1 MDAIVNARRGKPEA
15 LLENYCSRLG
25 TLLERQYTGLALLA
39 AKQQADTAAKHAR
52 EAMLEAKAADLA
64 KTKFL
69 ANMAHELRTPLNAII
84 GFSEI
89 IKLNG
94 IQKERY
100 PEYAE
105 YIHDAGILLLNIIN
119 GLLDLARIQAGKVDL
134 EEQLVAVGEL
144 IQSAIRT
151 IAPIAQKKLIDI
163 TCQPA
168 QPAPNIFIDQTK
180 FTQIMLNVLSNG
192 VKFTEPRGR
201 ISIDSRVDG
210 RGDLVISI
218 RDTGIGIAP
227 EHLERV
233 LNPFEQ
239 VADHLTKENEGSG
252 LGLPIARA
260 LMELHGGELVLSS
273 DLGIG
278 TTVAL
283 RLPHD
288 RVHCIAPVVPGW
300 TISDDKSILVACRRI
315 LQKGNNERHP
325 FRVQRPTSWP
335 SYCNNALPGDHIA

>member
-1 MDAIVNARRGKPEA
+1 MVNGAQRRKPEA

-25 TLLERQYTGLALLA
+25 TLLETRYTGLALLS
-39 AKQQADTAAKHAR
+39 AKQEADTAARHAN

-89 IKLNG
+89 IKLDS
-94 IQKERY
+94 IQSRDRY
-100 PEYAE
+100 PQYAE

-134 EEQLVAVGEL
+134 EEQIVAVGEL
-144 IQSAIRT
+144 VQSAVRT
-151 IAPIAQKKLIDI
+151 LAPIAQKKSIELS
-163 TCQPA
+163 CELA
-168 QPAPNIFIDQTK
+168 QSATLVCVDQTK
-180 FTQIMLNVLSNG
+180 FRQIMINLLSNG
-192 VKFTEPRGR
+192 IKFTEPPG
-201 ISIDSRVDG
+201 SILIESSVNG

-218 RDTGIGIAP
+218 KDTGIGIPP

-239 VADHLTKENEGSG
+239 VADHLTKENEGTG

-260 LMELHGGELVLSS
+260 LIELHGGDLALSS
-273 DLGIG
+273 ELGIG

-283 RLPHD
+283 RLPHE
-288 RVHCIAPVVPGW
+288 RVHHVAPAG
-300 TISDDKSILVACRRI
+300 
-315 LQKGNNERHP
+315 
-325 FRVQRPTSWP
+325 
-335 SYCNNALPGDHIA
+335 

>member
-1 MDAIVNARRGKPEA
+1 MDRRMVTARRGKPEP

-25 TLLERQYTGLALLA
+25 TLLESQYTGLALLSAKQEADAA
-39 AKQQADTAAKHAR
+39 AKQAK
-52 EAMLEAKAADLA
+52 EAMLDAKAADLA

-94 IQKERY
+94 IQRERY

-134 EEQLVAVGEL
+134 EEQLVGIDEL
-144 IQSAIRT
+144 IRSVLRT
-151 IAPIAQKKLIDI
+151 IAPIAQKKSIDI
-163 TCQPA
+163 TCLFPEE
-168 QPAPNIFIDQTK
+168 PISIFVDQTK
-180 FTQIMLNVLSNG
+180 FRQIMLNLLSNG

-201 ISIDSRVDG
+201 VSIDYFVDDS
-210 RGDLVISI
+210 GDMVISI
-218 RDTGIGIAP
+218 KDTGIGIAP
-227 EHLERV
+227 EHLQRV

-260 LMELHGGELVLSS
+260 LMELHGGELILNSILDV
-273 DLGIG
+273 G
-278 TTVAL
+278 TTVCL
-283 RLPHD
+283 RLPHG
-288 RVHCIAPVVPGW
+288 RVNCTGAEV
-300 TISDDKSILVACRRI
+300 S
-315 LQKGNNERHP
+315 E
-325 FRVQRPTSWP
+325 
-335 SYCNNALPGDHIA
+335 

>member
-1 MDAIVNARRGKPEA
+1 MDRGMVTARRGKPEP
-15 LLENYCSRLG
+15 LLENFCSQLG
-25 TLLERQYTGLALLA
+25 TLLERQYTGLALLSAKQEADAA
-39 AKQQADTAAKHAR
+39 AKQAK

-89 IKLNG
+89 IKLNS

-134 EEQLVAVGEL
+134 EEQPIGVDEL
-144 IQSAIRT
+144 LQSVVRT
-151 IAPIAQKKLIDI
+151 IAPIAQKKSVDI
-163 TCQPA
+163 TCLRA
-168 QPAPNIFIDQTK
+168 LESITVFVDQTK
-180 FTQIMLNVLSNG
+180 FRQIILNLLSNG
-192 VKFTEPRGR
+192 IKFTEPSGH
-201 ISIDSRVDG
+201 ILIGYVVDSSGDMVMSIKDN
-210 RGDLVISI
+210 
-218 RDTGIGIAP
+218 GIGIPP
-227 EHLERV
+227 EHLQRV

-260 LMELHGGELVLSS
+260 LMELHGGELTLNSIPGV
-273 DLGIG
+273 G
-278 TTVAL
+278 TTVFL
-283 RLPHD
+283 KLPQR
-288 RVHCIAPVVPGW
+288 RVNYIGAEVP
-300 TISDDKSILVACRRI
+300 
-315 LQKGNNERHP
+315 E
-325 FRVQRPTSWP
+325 
-335 SYCNNALPGDHIA
+335 

>member
-1 MDAIVNARRGKPEA
+1 MVNGAQRRKPEA

-25 TLLERQYTGLALLA
+25 TLLETRYTGLALLS
-39 AKQQADTAAKHAR
+39 AKQEADTAARHAN

-89 IKLNG
+89 IKLDS
-94 IQKERY
+94 IQSRDRY
-100 PEYAE
+100 PQYAE

-134 EEQLVAVGEL
+134 EEQIVAVGEL
-144 IQSAIRT
+144 VQAAVRT
-151 IAPIAQKKLIDI
+151 LAPIAQKKSIELS
-163 TCQPA
+163 CELA
-168 QPAPNIFIDQTK
+168 QSATLVCVDQTK
-180 FTQIMLNVLSNG
+180 FRQIMVNLLSNG
-192 VKFTEPRGR
+192 IKFTEPPG
-201 ISIDSRVDG
+201 SILIESSVNG

-218 RDTGIGIAP
+218 KDTGIGIPP

-239 VADHLTKENEGSG
+239 VADHLTKENEGTG

-260 LMELHGGELVLSS
+260 LIELHGGDLALSS
-273 DLGIG
+273 ELGIG

-283 RLPHD
+283 RLPHE
-288 RVHCIAPVVPGW
+288 RVHHVAPAG
-300 TISDDKSILVACRRI
+300 
-315 LQKGNNERHP
+315 
-325 FRVQRPTSWP
+325 
-335 SYCNNALPGDHIA
+335 

>member
-1 MDAIVNARRGKPEA
+1 MVTTRRGKPEP

-25 TLLERQYTGLALLA
+25 TLLESQYTGLALLSAKQEADAA
-39 AKQQADTAAKHAR
+39 AKQAKD
-52 EAMLEAKAADLA
+52 AMLDAKAADLA

-94 IQKERY
+94 IQQERY

-134 EEQLVAVGEL
+134 EEQLVGIDEL
-144 IQSAIRT
+144 IQSVFRT
-151 IAPIAQKKLIDI
+151 IAPIAQKKSIDI
-163 TCQPA
+163 TCLHPQEPIS
-168 QPAPNIFIDQTK
+168 IFIDQTK
-180 FTQIMLNVLSNG
+180 FRQIMLNLLSNG
-192 VKFTEPRGR
+192 IKFTEPRGR
-201 ISIDSRVDG
+201 VSVDYFVDDS
-210 RGDLVISI
+210 GDMVISI
-218 RDTGIGIAP
+218 KDTGIGIAS
-227 EHLERV
+227 EHLQRV

-260 LMELHGGELVLSS
+260 LMELHGGELILSS
-273 DLGIG
+273 ILGVG
-278 TTVAL
+278 TTVCL
-283 RLPHD
+283 RLPNG
-288 RVHCIAPVVPGW
+288 RVNCIGAEVSG
-300 TISDDKSILVACRRI
+300 
-315 LQKGNNERHP
+315 
-325 FRVQRPTSWP
+325 
-335 SYCNNALPGDHIA
+335 

>member
-1 MDAIVNARRGKPEA
+1 MDRRMVTARRGKPEP

-25 TLLERQYTGLALLA
+25 TLLESQYTGLALLSAKQEADAA
-39 AKQQADTAAKHAR
+39 AKQAK
-52 EAMLEAKAADLA
+52 EAMLDAKAADLA

-94 IQKERY
+94 IQQDRY

-134 EEQLVAVGEL
+134 EEQLIGIDEL
-144 IQSAIRT
+144 IQSVLRT
-151 IAPIAQKKLIDI
+151 IAPIAQKKSIDV
-163 TCQPA
+163 TCLHRQEP
-168 QPAPNIFIDQTK
+168 ISILIDQTK
-180 FTQIMLNVLSNG
+180 FRQIMLNLLSNG
-192 VKFTEPRGR
+192 VKFTEPWGR
-201 ISIDSRVDG
+201 VSVDYFVDDS
-210 RGDLVISI
+210 GDMVISI
-218 RDTGIGIAP
+218 KDTGIGIAP
-227 EHLERV
+227 EHLQRV

-260 LMELHGGELVLSS
+260 LMELHGGALLNLVW
-273 DLGIG
+273 
-278 TTVAL
+278 V
-283 RLPHD
+283 
-288 RVHCIAPVVPGW
+288 
-300 TISDDKSILVACRRI
+300 RRRE
-315 LQKGNNERHP
+315 G
-325 FRVQRPTSWP
+325 
-335 SYCNNALPGDHIA
+335 